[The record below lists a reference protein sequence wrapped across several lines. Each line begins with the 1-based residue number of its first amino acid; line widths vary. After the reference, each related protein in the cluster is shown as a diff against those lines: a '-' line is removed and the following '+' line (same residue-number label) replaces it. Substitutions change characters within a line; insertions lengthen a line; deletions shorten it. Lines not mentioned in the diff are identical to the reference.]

1 MDLNLLRTFV
11 AVVET
16 GSMTQAAR
24 RLKQP
29 VSRVSRALARL
40 EQDLNLRLV
49 LRTTRS
55 FQVTDVGNRL
65 FRELQPAIEK
75 LGEVQRNMHHENDE
89 LTGLVR
95 ITAPEDF
102 GKFMLAPLITELS
115 MLHPGLQFDIN
126 LTDDYVDLIRTETDI
141 GIRAGKLKDSS
152 LKAKLLGTS
161 NFQFVAAPSYLE
173 KYGAPKRP
181 IDLQKHQC
189 INALFGPASKQNQWV
204 ITNGTRTEKIDFK
217 PKWRVNNKAMALNL
231 ACAGLGITL
240 VPSTLLAGYYE
251 NGELVHVLSGWGLET
266 APVHL
271 VYPPQKITSRKVRE
285 VSKFLEE
292 KLKPM
297 F

>member
-89 LTGLVR
+89 LTGLS
-95 ITAPEDF
+95 IYA
-102 GKFMLAPLITELS
+102 LS
-115 MLHPGLQFDIN
+115 
-126 LTDDYVDLIRTETDI
+126 R
-141 GIRAGKLKDSS
+141 
-152 LKAKLLGTS
+152 
-161 NFQFVAAPSYLE
+161 
-173 KYGAPKRP
+173 
-181 IDLQKHQC
+181 
-189 INALFGPASKQNQWV
+189 
-204 ITNGTRTEKIDFK
+204 
-217 PKWRVNNKAMALNL
+217 
-231 ACAGLGITL
+231 
-240 VPSTLLAGYYE
+240 
-251 NGELVHVLSGWGLET
+251 LS
-266 APVHL
+266 
-271 VYPPQKITSRKVRE
+271 QQ
-285 VSKFLEE
+285 
-292 KLKPM
+292 
-297 F
+297 